1 MQGAAPQRKPLNLL
15 PGGAAPAPPE
25 VHAEAGECS
34 VPAPAMPPDALAE
47 AIRRALHAYAAR
59 RDGEL
64 RQALED
70 ALRALGEVAP

>member
-1 MQGAAPQRKPLNLL
+1 
-15 PGGAAPAPPE
+15 
-25 VHAEAGECS
+25 
-34 VPAPAMPPDALAE
+34 MPPDALAE